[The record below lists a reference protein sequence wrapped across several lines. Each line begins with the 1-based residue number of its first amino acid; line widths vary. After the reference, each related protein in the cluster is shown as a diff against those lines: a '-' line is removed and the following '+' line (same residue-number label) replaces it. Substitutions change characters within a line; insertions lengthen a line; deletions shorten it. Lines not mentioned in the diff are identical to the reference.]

1 MRFLFCTILIYLSVI
16 FSFTTC
22 DKNKDRS
29 FLNIKNPIPCVRR
42 FNATHQI
49 GCGKLDYTSYNGI
62 VYAVREEIDILRLDL
77 LNNLNKRKLVIVVIP
92 SLFKKVVDYYKKDTS
107 EKINGI
113 VLLASP
119 YYLKDLQGIS
129 YSDDAQIPNYKF
141 GLYNNNPNYQFAYN
155 LAGSSFIFEDFKIP
169 FYVITED
176 DEAKMPFDDC
186 FDKFNKNIFDRI
198 ALNVSTTTDK
208 FEIKP
213 TDLLCGMQLG
223 LEMYGAVSSSVC
235 VRRSNILHT
244 IESNS
249 FCDPLGGSN
258 YLTFIS
264 QKPSNKLPIVMVTVR
279 IDSFTM
285 YEYYTPGANEPIS
298 SIIGLL
304 AIVETL
310 AKYRSDMKLA
320 NLLFVLFDNEA
331 FDYGGSSRFAND
343 LVLDKFPKITVND
356 MNDENSFALSKY
368 NLKYMRVH

>member
-1 MRFLFCTILIYLSVI
+1 MRFTFYTILIYLTIV
-16 FSFTTC
+16 FSITVC

-62 VYAVREEIDILRLDL
+62 VYAVREEIDIQKLDL
-77 LNNLNKRKLVIVVIP
+77 LDNLKKRKLVIVVIP
-92 SLFKKVVDYYKKDTS
+92 NLFQKIVDYYKKDAS

-113 VLLASP
+113 VLVASP
-119 YYLKDLQGIS
+119 NYLKNLQDFS
-129 YSDDAQIPNYKF
+129 YSDDAKIPNNNF
-141 GLYNNNPNYQFAYN
+141 GIYSKNPNFQFAYN
-155 LAGSSFIFEDFKIP
+155 LAGSSYIFENFKIP

-176 DEAKMPFDDC
+176 DEAKTPFDDC
-186 FDKFNKNIFDRI
+186 YDKFNKKIFDRI
-198 ALNVSTTTDK
+198 SLNISTTTSK
-208 FEIKP
+208 FEIYP

-235 VRRSNILHT
+235 LRRANILHT
-244 IESNS
+244 VESNS

-258 YLTFIS
+258 YLSFLS
-264 QKPSNKLPIVMVTVR
+264 QKPSNKLPIIMATIR

-304 AIVETL
+304 GIVETL
-310 AKYRSDMKLA
+310 AKYRNDMKLA

-343 LVLDKFPKITVND
+343 LLLDKFPKISVND
-356 MNDENSFALSKY
+356 LSDSFGLSKY
-368 NLKYMRVH
+368 N

>member
-1 MRFLFCTILIYLSVI
+1 MRFLFYTKLIYLSII
-16 FSFTTC
+16 FSCIAC
-22 DKNKDRS
+22 DQNKERS
-29 FLNIKNPIPCVRR
+29 FINIKNPIPCVRR

-62 VYAVREEIDILRLDL
+62 VYAVREDIDIQRLDL
-77 LNNLNKRKLVIVVIP
+77 LNSLDKRKLVIVVIP
-92 SLFKKVVDYYKKDTS
+92 NLFKKVVDYYKKDTS
-107 EKINGI
+107 EKITGI
-113 VLLASP
+113 VLVASP
-119 YYLKDLQGIS
+119 NYLKNLQDFS
-129 YSDDAQIPNYKF
+129 YSDDTQIPNNNF
-141 GLYNNNPNYQFAYN
+141 GIYSKNPNFQFAFN

-186 FDKFNKNIFDRI
+186 FDKFNKQIFDRI
-198 ALNVSTTTDK
+198 ALNVSTSANK
-208 FEIKP
+208 FEIYP

-258 YLTFIS
+258 YLTFLS
-264 QKPSNKLPIVMVTVR
+264 QKPSNKLPIIMVTSR

-285 YEYYTPGANEPIS
+285 YEYYTPGANEPMS

-304 AIVETL
+304 ALVETL

-343 LVLDKFPKITVND
+343 LFLDKFPKISVND
-356 MNDENSFALSKY
+356 MSYENSFALSK
-368 NLKYMRVH
+368 